1 MRSLIV
7 KITASVAFAALL
19 AAPAIA
25 QNQGDGDGPPVL
37 ANKIVTP
44 RNGGIRLLFS
54 ATAFN
59 SNSQIPET
67 FTQNGENV
75 SPALQ
80 WSRGQ
85 AGTQSYA
92 IFVEDGSVNRHD
104 PIVHWI
110 IYNIPGTV
118 THLQQAVPVQATLEN
133 GAQQAKN
140 VRGQNGY
147 VGPKPPAGQTH
158 TYHFEIFALNSYLH
172 VDPANADRKAVLD
185 AMRNHVISTGEFA
198 GNYTGK

>member
-1 MRSLIV
+1 MRSFIT

-25 QNQGDGDGPPVL
+25 QNQATGGGPPVL
-37 ANKIVTP
+37 ANKVVTP
-44 RNGGIRLLFS
+44 RAGGIRLLFS
-54 ATAFN
+54 SGAFN

-92 IFVEDGSVNRHD
+92 IFVEDASVDRPE
-104 PIVHWI
+104 PITHWI

-133 GAQQAKN
+133 GAAQAKN
-140 VRGQNGY
+140 VRGENGY

-158 TYHFEIFALNSYLH
+158 SYRFEIFALNTYLRL
-172 VDPANADRKAVLD
+172 DPANADRKAVLD
-185 AMRNHVISTGEFA
+185 AMRNHVVSTGEFA